1 MAKKIQKKQIEDGV
15 FVETKSTYTPPTQDS
30 EYVQKKYVD
39 EEVAKKANV
48 SHTHSWYDITD
59 KPGVT
64 NIPSA
69 YTTEFRI
76 GDMGSVIV
84 PKLPYWVGENKP
96 TYNWGDILNKPEID
110 MELSYRRLPELTGDI
125 KDLLK
130 DKSGV
135 FRVGDSARL
144 QGMPDGEWYHFFGGR
159 HNNDS
164 EQRNFYFALRSHSI
178 DNYFW
183 VGRQNNTEKVEW
195 FKFIGFKDLNNN
207 GLFREWNLEHGLSVY
222 IGNSGAY
229 GVRTGFSGEG
239 GDLILT
245 ADTTGVFGKGF
256 KKENSSNDK
265 VLLGGGGDTN
275 LSELK
280 NANIKVGGRNLLRE
294 TKDFVV
300 NGQPNYMDFS
310 WSRYAGEFILERF
323 NGNAVRKINGDWQ
336 GVKANMP
343 DIIGEPVTI
352 SFWAKTNGAGKFG
365 NYANKN
371 KNPNGI
377 EQFSK
382 YSNDGVFINDNQWH
396 RYTIFNPKGMC
407 LGEGS
412 SNGFIEFY
420 NVSGEIYYS
429 SIKIEIGNT
438 PTDWSPAPEDFD
450 FFKGNIQ
457 LSDLNTFKNRETGAF
472 FINIGGGSGAYLNFK
487 LEGSTSSL
495 EFFKKNWYPNTRLG
509 VRNSVDGTR
518 FNDDGG
524 KFRDLA
530 WYEDVYRAGTAISS
544 NWTAVVEHQNN
555 TIFVENP
562 LNIELGQ
569 LQNMGSISFIKTFDG
584 GNVTFTCTGK
594 TIKYPFDNQFN
605 GKDGSTAVATIYG
618 NKCYIRISNV

>member
-48 SHTHSWYDITD
+48 SHTHSWDDITD

-64 NIPSA
+64 SIPSA

-76 GDMGSVIV
+76 GDIGSVIV

-310 WSRYAGEFILERF
+310 WSRYAGEFTLERF

-371 KNPNGI
+371 KNPNHI
-377 EQFSK
+377 EDFTK

-438 PTDWSPAPEDFD
+438 PTDWSPAPEDFGKVIKYKTITD
-450 FFKGNIQ
+450 AHTLLDEDAAICFGSGSNITNAP
-457 LSDLNTFKNRETGAF
+457 SSHYYEMFGVTHSHRGWGFIIAKNIDADDKTLYVKQV
-472 FINIGGGSGAYLNFK
+472 IGGSYKDWFQLKSVSRVGA
-487 LEGSTSSL
+487 S
-495 EFFKKNWYPNTRLG
+495 
-509 VRNSVDGTR
+509 
-518 FNDDGG
+518 
-524 KFRDLA
+524 
-530 WYEDVYRAGTAISS
+530 ISS

-555 TIFVENP
+555 IVFVENS

-584 GNVTFTCTGK
+584 GNVTFTCIGK

-605 GKDGSTAVATIYG
+605 GKDGSTAVATVYG